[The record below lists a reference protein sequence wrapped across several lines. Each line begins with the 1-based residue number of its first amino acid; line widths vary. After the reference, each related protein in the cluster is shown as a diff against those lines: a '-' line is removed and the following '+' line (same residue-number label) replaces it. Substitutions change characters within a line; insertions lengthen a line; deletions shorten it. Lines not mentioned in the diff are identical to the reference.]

1 MKKTTL
7 IFLVSLCIFLGGCVL
22 TAGCI
27 AMGGPTHFIWTPT
40 GVKSVRSWPGSFSQ
54 WLDQFIQSHRAA
66 DQIEDAV
73 DRIGEAADRAGEA
86 VDRALGTGS
95 WMGNGNFDWDLD
107 GEEDWYDPS
116 RHTSGSEET
125 EAFSAIEADL
135 VCADLV
141 LVESDC
147 WQVSYILPKERDL
160 EFLQVENGVLRLR
173 QKEARAFSFYTGNY
187 RSRIVVSYPK
197 GSSLERIRAASVS
210 GDLNIDRASV
220 KEIDFQAT
228 SGDFTAKETAA
239 LESCEITTTSGDG
252 ELSGQT
258 GLKRFR
264 METTSGDLSLESVV
278 FSGETFEFSSTSG
291 DLDLVECRLDNTQPV
306 RISTTSGD
314 FLLKGV
320 WANAVNLEST
330 SGDMEGE
337 GLKCGEMNLSSTSGR
352 IDLSGTLNSVSFAT
366 ISGDIRLKT
375 TLRESQY
382 RYALSSGGRIQV
394 NGGRKE
400 RKFEQGGSPYFI
412 QGTSKSGMIEI
423 QTEK

>member
-27 AMGGPTHFIWTPT
+27 AMGGPTQIIWTTT
-40 GVKSVRSWPGSFSQ
+40 GLRGSHSLPASFSH
-54 WLDQFIQSHRAA
+54 WIDGIFWESSMEGR
-66 DQIEDAV
+66 IEDA
-73 DRIGEAADRAGEA
+73 ADRVDEAIDRVIGAGGRME
-86 VDRALGTGS
+86 DRFENWLEGLEG
-95 WMGNGNFDWDLD
+95 F
-107 GEEDWYDPS
+107 EDWEDDDWFDPS
-116 RHTSGSEET
+116 RHL
-125 EAFSAIEADL
+125 IEAKKTETFSSIDGKL
-135 VCADLV
+135 VDADLI

-147 WQVSYILPKERDL
+147 WQVSYVLPKERGL
-160 EFLQVENGVLRLR
+160 EVLQVENGVLCLR

-337 GLKCGEMNLSSTSGR
+337 GLKCGEMDVSSTSGS
-352 IDLSGTLNSVSFAT
+352 IDLSGVLNSVSFAT

-382 RYALSSGGRIQV
+382 RYSLSSGGRIQV
-394 NGGRKE
+394 NGERKE
-400 RKFEQGGSPYFI
+400 RKFEQDGSPYSI
-412 QGTSKSGMIEI
+412 QGTSGSGMIEI